1 MGRSPGVTGGLYLEG
16 GGGGAAAVA
25 AAARAR
31 RFRRSAAVCKNAPR
45 ANTPRPASAA
55 VSVETT
61 CKRYRPRASRRPPI
75 AAGVVPPSS
84 ARKKEGRPETTD
96 STRKRRSE

>member
-1 MGRSPGVTGGLYLEG
+1 MGRRPGVTGGPYLDG
-16 GGGGAAAVA
+16 GGGGLAAVA

-75 AAGVVPPSS
+75 AAGVVPMMGWI
-84 ARKKEGRPETTD
+84 KKYGITKTTIG
-96 STRKRRSE
+96 TRKA